1 MHKQKSQ
8 NFSKANTGPV
18 RSGGK
23 ERVLTSPGH
32 MTRDK
37 MAVTRSHMTKD
48 KVSVI
53 LAVVLTCLRSGLV
66 CNIVIVTSKTSQE
79 MCQHSPKLLYP
90 YRSTAK

>member
-37 MAVTRSHMTKD
+37 MAVTRSYNQRQGVCDLSNCVHMPEEW
-48 KVSVI
+48 
-53 LAVVLTCLRSGLV
+53 AC
-66 CNIVIVTSKTSQE
+66 
-79 MCQHSPKLLYP
+79 MQHCHSDI
-90 YRSTAK
+90 